1 VRIHLAGEH
10 PRELEVLELLRDTLY
25 LADDVSKRALVLL
38 FGRELVQPRG
48 LVESLVDAA
57 ERVDDGL
64 ERRALAP

>member
-1 VRIHLAGEH
+1 
-10 PRELEVLELLRDTLY
+10 VLELLRDTLY